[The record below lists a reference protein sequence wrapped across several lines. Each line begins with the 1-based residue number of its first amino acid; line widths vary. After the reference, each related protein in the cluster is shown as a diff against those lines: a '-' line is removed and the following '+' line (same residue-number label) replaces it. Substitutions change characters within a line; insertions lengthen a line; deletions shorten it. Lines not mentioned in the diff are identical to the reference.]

1 MNMISIIVPCYNAAK
16 YLDEC
21 LMSISKQSYQNWET
35 ICVNDGSRDNTL
47 EIIEKFANKDQRF
60 TVISQENQGV
70 AVARNNAL
78 KICKGEYI
86 CFVDS
91 DDVIEPDFLETLVNM
106 MDDNKDLSICNFT
119 REMTDLYEKAKKAT
133 IKWTKTGNECA
144 EKIIL
149 DKSFSPQICCMMF
162 KKNIID
168 KYNIY
173 FYPNCT
179 RGEDW
184 EFYMKYLV
192 HTKFVSFSDYI
203 VYHYRQNITSAMSQ
217 FNMKS
222 LTSIEAAE
230 RVTNYYISLN
240 NQVCNIV
247 KQYAVSR
254 VVWKHTILSLIKHDI
269 NIYKAI
275 HNKYNVKEEMYN
287 MFSYP
292 GKIERL
298 TSRLYNFS
306 ELIFRCCFYLIGFIY
321 QHK

>member
-16 YLDEC
+16 YMDEC

-47 EIIEKFANKDQRF
+47 EIIENFANKDQRF

-91 DDVIEPDFLETLVNM
+91 DDVIEPDFLETFVNM
-106 MDDNKDLSICNFT
+106 MDDNNDLSICNFT
-119 REMTDLYEKAKKAT
+119 REMTDLYEKAKKTT

-168 KYNIY
+168 KHNIC
-173 FYPNCT
+173 FYPNCA

-184 EFYMKYLV
+184 EFYMKYLAHSEKV
-192 HTKFVSFSDYI
+192 TYYDKVI
-203 VYHYRQNITSAMSQ
+203 YHYRKSDTSAMSS
-217 FNMKS
+217 FNIKS
-222 LTSIEAAE
+222 LTSLEAAE
-230 RVTNYYISLN
+230 RVSNYYTLLGNIS
-240 NQVCNIV
+240 CNTIN
-247 KQYAVSR
+247 QYAISR
-254 VVWKHTILSLIKHDI
+254 GVWKFTILSLLKHDMNLYKVI
-269 NIYKAI
+269 RNRYNIK
-275 HNKYNVKEEMYN
+275 NEMYK
-287 MFSYP
+287 MYFYP
-292 GKIERL
+292 GRIERL
-298 TSRLYNFS
+298 TSRLYTFS
-306 ELIFRCCFYLIGFIY
+306 EFIFKWCFYLLGFLY

>member
-47 EIIEKFANKDQRF
+47 EILEKFANKDQRF

-91 DDVIEPDFLETLVNM
+91 DDTIETDFLETFINIM
-106 MDDNKDLSICNFT
+106 EDNKDLSICNFT
-119 REMTDLYEKAKKAT
+119 REMTDLNEKEKKGN
-133 IKWTKTGNECA
+133 IQWTKTGNDCA

-162 KKNIID
+162 KKDIID

-184 EFYMKYLV
+184 EFYMKYLAHSKMV
-192 HTKFVSFSDYI
+192 AYSDKI
-203 VYHYRQNITSAMSQ
+203 TYHYRKSDTSAMALL
-217 FNMKS
+217 NIKS
-222 LTSIEAAE
+222 LTSIEASE
-230 RVTNYYISLN
+230 RVTKYYASLN
-240 NQVCNIV
+240 KSRDIIQ
-247 KQYAVSR
+247 QYSVSR
-254 VVWKHTILSLIKHDI
+254 GVWKFTILSLINHDN
-269 NIYKAI
+269 NIYKI
-275 HNKYNVKEEMYN
+275 LKSKYNIKKEMHK

-292 GKIERL
+292 GKIEKI
-298 TSRLYNFS
+298 TSRLYILS
-306 ELIFRCCFYLIGFIY
+306 EPLFKFCFYLLGFIY
-321 QHK
+321 HHK